1 MQSPDSDLDLE
12 LACYSKY
19 FCYDKIFNLLDYDRD
34 MLLLFNEL
42 KQLKKSHYDHNYRF
56 IFYHWDTDYYLT
68 NDIPGFTLRN
78 LQRILANLDIPN
90 YFCLIVTQQNID
102 NELEQLRIEEAPC
115 DPFPISSISTK
126 FPISSIST
134 GLQNFH
140 IQEPNNVIGSNVD
153 KVFISLTGRQRHHRL
168 MVLSLLKH
176 KNLLD
181 KGIVSYGTT

>member
-1 MQSPDSDLDLE
+1 MQSPDSDLDL
-12 LACYSKY
+12 ACSKY

-115 DPFPISSISTK
+115 DPFPISSIST
-126 FPISSIST
+126 

-153 KVFISLTGRQRHHRL
+153 KVFISLNGRQRHHRL